1 MDVNGLMRET
11 ILGILIGSKGQY
23 ISGEEISNRVGV
35 TRAAVWKIINSLKED
50 GYVIIASPRRGY
62 CLVEMPDRLEPS
74 IIWKDLQTRALGQH
88 IYYYRQID
96 STNQKA
102 KELAIEGKPNGTLII
117 AEEQTKGRGRL
128 GREWVSPFGTGIWM
142 SILLRPD
149 IHPWDA
155 PRITLLSAV
164 AVARSIEGIT
174 KLKTGIKW
182 PNDIILGQKKVCGI
196 LTEMNGEL
204 DQLHWIV
211 IGIGIN
217 VNSEQ
222 KDFPKELQGTAT
234 SLKAELGRTVDRALL
249 IRRICTE
256 MEDYLEGFLKSR
268 DFLPVIQECR
278 ERSVT
283 IGKMVRVTDS
293 SGDWVGMAENIDV
306 DGSLLVRKAD
316 GSLERVLSGD
326 VSVRGIAGYI

>member
-1 MDVNGLMRET
+1 MNLIMRET
-11 ILGILIGSKGQY
+11 ILEILIGSKGQY
-23 ISGEEISNRVGV
+23 ISGEEISSRVGV
-35 TRAAVWKIINSLKED
+35 TRAAVWKIINGLKED
-50 GYVIIASPRRGY
+50 GYIIKASPRKGY
-62 CLVEMPDRLEPS
+62 CLIEVPDRLEPS
-74 IIWKDLQTRALGQH
+74 IIKKGLKTLVLGQS

-128 GREWVSPFGTGIWM
+128 GREWVSPFGMGIWM

-174 KLKTGIKW
+174 KLKAGIKW
-182 PNDIILGQKKVCGI
+182 PNDIIVGQKKVCGI

-217 VNSEQ
+217 VNGEQ
-222 KDFPKELQGTAT
+222 KDFPEELQGTAS
-234 SLKAELGRTVDRALL
+234 SLKIELGKPVDRALL
-249 IRRICTE
+249 ARRLCTE
-256 MEDYLEGFLKSR
+256 MEDSLEAFFKNQ
-268 DFLPVIQECR
+268 DFLPVVQECR
-278 ERSVT
+278 KRSVT
-283 IGKMVRVTDS
+283 VGKMVRVTGTHD
-293 SGDWVGMAENIDV
+293 DWVGMAEDIDE
-306 DGSLLVRKAD
+306 DGSLLVRRAD
-316 GSLERVLSGD
+316 GTLERVLSGD